1 MTILIT
7 GGPLCTPGE
16 VYNPGAVLLDGRFI
30 RAAGAA
36 GSFSVPADAE
46 TIDMAGQ
53 RIIPGLIDVHLHGF
67 GGHDVSGPGLAEVI
81 RALPGHGVTAF
92 LPTTVATPPERLFEA
107 LQAMAGVL
115 EEPPVGAQALGI
127 HMEGPWVSPLRSGG
141 MRAEFCYPLTQT
153 DLERFQAAAHGAVRM
168 VTLAPEQGGVLAAI
182 PWLVEQGIVASV
194 GHSDADYD
202 TVQRAVA
209 LGLSHATHTFNAMR
223 PLHQREPGV
232 LGAVLAHDAIVAQLI
247 ADGYHVHPAA
257 MRMLI
262 RAKGVERVCLVSDA
276 MVVAGLP
283 PGEYEWDGRRII
295 RAGESSRFPDGALAG
310 SAMLLNQMLRVI
322 VEQVGLPFAQ
332 AVRMATEVPARVLGL
347 RKGRLAPGYD
357 ADVVVLKDDYEPS
370 LTLIGGQVVYQ
381 DVGKGL

>member
-1 MTILIT
+1 
-7 GGPLCTPGE
+7 
-16 VYNPGAVLLDGRFI
+16 
-30 RAAGAA
+30 
-36 GSFSVPADAE
+36 
-46 TIDMAGQ
+46 
-53 RIIPGLIDVHLHGF
+53 
-67 GGHDVSGPGLAEVI
+67 
-81 RALPGHGVTAF
+81 
-92 LPTTVATPPERLFEA
+92 
-107 LQAMAGVL
+107 
-115 EEPPVGAQALGI
+115 
-127 HMEGPWVSPLRSGG
+127 
-141 MRAEFCYPLTQT
+141 MRAEFCYPLTQP
-153 DLERFQAAAHGAVRM
+153 DLERFQTAARGAVRM

-182 PWLVEQGIVASV
+182 PWLVERGIVASI